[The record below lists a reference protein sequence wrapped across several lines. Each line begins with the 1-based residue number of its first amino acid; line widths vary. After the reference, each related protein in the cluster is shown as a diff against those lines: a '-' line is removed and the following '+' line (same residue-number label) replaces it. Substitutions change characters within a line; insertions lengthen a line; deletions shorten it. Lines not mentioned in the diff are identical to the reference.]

1 VISIA
6 VVEGWRVLV
15 SEERATELVE
25 LGLATVP
32 GVDVGA
38 DVALDLVVRGRLGR
52 LVLTEA
58 GARELLALTDARALD
73 LVRRRIEGTL

>member
-1 VISIA
+1 VGRGGDVISIA

-15 SEERATELVE
+15 SEARAHELVADE
-25 LGLATVP
+25 LAAYTIAG
-32 GVDVGA
+32 
-38 DVALDLVVRGRLGR
+38 DLT
-52 LVLTEA
+52 LTEA